1 MKGGGIVKKS
11 DVTKI
16 IGLAGML
23 LGGVATLISGY
34 AQQKAMEEE
43 IDRQIQEAIEKLEN
57 ER

>member
-1 MKGGGIVKKS
+1 MKKS

-34 AQQKAMEEE
+34 AQSKQMEEE
-43 IDRQIQEAIEKLEN
+43 VSRQIDEAIEKLSKEK
-57 ER
+57 